1 MSIGSISSTAAAQA
15 PDNGAKVQLEREQRK
30 VGTDIRDQATNA
42 ERAATVAVAAATGAE
57 DDTVVQGSQGS
68 TVDMYL

>member
-30 VGTDIRDQATNA
+30 VGTDIRDHQAADADRTATAA
-42 ERAATVAVAAATGAE
+42 EE
-57 DDTVVQGSQGS
+57 ETVVQGSRGG